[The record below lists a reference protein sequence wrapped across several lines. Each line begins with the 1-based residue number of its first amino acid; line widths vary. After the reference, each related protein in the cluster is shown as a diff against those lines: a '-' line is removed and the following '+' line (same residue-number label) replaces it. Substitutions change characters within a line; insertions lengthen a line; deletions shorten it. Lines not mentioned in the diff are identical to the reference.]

1 MNSAVQSFQIGDK
14 VHYAIGSDVF
24 PGVVSKVTPKT
35 VTIRRSQSTLHPDWK
50 PEIDIGGFAGHCVN
64 QHSQQW
70 EFSDDPDGRE
80 VKFTYRIKSQ
90 KFIAVG
96 SKTEVLYEG
105 WRRFHDYNF

>member
-1 MNSAVQSFQIGDK
+1 MNKFQVNDR
-14 VHYAIGSDVF
+14 VHYAVGSDVF

-70 EFSDDPDGRE
+70 EFSDDLNGQE
-80 VKFTYRIKSQ
+80 VKFTYRTKSQ
-90 KFIAVG
+90 KFIVVRC
-96 SKTEVLYEG
+96 KTSVLYEG
-105 WRRFHDYNF
+105 WRKFHDYNF

>member
-1 MNSAVQSFQIGDK
+1 MNQFQVNDR
-14 VHYAIGSDVF
+14 VHYAVGSDVF

-50 PEIDIGGFAGHCVN
+50 PEIDIGGFAGHCTN

-70 EFSDDPDGRE
+70 EFSDDPNGRE
-80 VKFTYRIKSQ
+80 VKFTYRTKSQ
-90 KFIAVG
+90 KFIVVG
-96 SKTEVLYEG
+96 CKTSVLYEG